1 MAKENIA
8 FMVNLRKNTQE
19 GSPMEGRYY
28 PEAES
33 KETLSTKGFAKHV
46 SEHGGT
52 LVTLEFM
59 QLVLAAIVK
68 CLKEM
73 MSHGQPVK
81 LDGLGTFR
89 PTVTSVKNGA
99 ATIEDALRMGVN
111 NMVAGVNFVFIPE
124 NAQGEEITSKKFKDQ
139 CSLQFAYLVETVKK
153 VIGGKEKS
161 YTLRTPLS
169 AWGIISADEEGSE
182 GSEGS
187 ENDQNG
193 GSENGSSQNGGTQN
207 GGDNSGSQGQQ
218 GDQNQQS
225 GYALTIATSGSGS
238 ATVTHDGNAVT
249 SGYTL
254 NEDDEV
260 EISITPAEGQVPT
273 ASINS
278 SAIELTEDNGV
289 YTGSFAMPGQASALV
304 ISTGVSGDGGD
315 GGEGLDKD

>member
-139 CSLQFAYLVETVKK
+139 CSLQFAHLVETVKK
-153 VIGGKEKS
+153 LIGGKEKS

-182 GSEGS
+182 GSEGG
-187 ENDQNG
+187 ETQQG
-193 GSENGSSQNGGTQN
+193 G
-207 GGDNSGSQGQQ
+207 QGQQ
-218 GDQNQQS
+218 GNQNQPT
-225 GYALTIATSGSGS
+225 GYALTISKTGSGS
-238 ATVTHDGNAVT
+238 ASVTHDGNAVT
-249 SGYTL
+249 SGASL

-260 EISITPAEGQVPT
+260 EISITPASGATPT
-273 ASINS
+273 ATINGS
-278 SAIELTEDNGV
+278 TIELTADGGV
-289 YTGSFAMPGQASALV
+289 YSGSFAMPAQASTLV
-304 ISTGVSGDGGD
+304 INSGSSGGDGGD
-315 GGEGLDKD
+315 GLTND